1 MRQSSNE
8 NVANNVYAY
17 NGSSILNFESGKDW
31 SISTKAYCLDRQSSI
46 NSLVETDSWY
56 TKDNSFW
63 SQFARD
69 LKHAS
74 SNGFSENKAFD
85 PYSHGSSFKTPRQK
99 DNPQLASLNRKLNG
113 NEEKNINIANRNI
126 KIRAVDTAKFD
137 WKTRSN
143 GFKELKK
150 NKFTHVC
157 FPTCI
162 KLKILEFR
170 QYSKIIV
177 ARLTQLIFE
186 KPTNEM
192 CYQATVKTI
201 PKIE

>member
-1 MRQSSNE
+1 MFVLRKGNSTRDSNIMRQSSNE

-17 NGSSILNFESGKDW
+17 NGSSILNFESKDW
-31 SISTKAYCLDRQSSI
+31 SISTKAYWLDRQSSI
-46 NSLVETDSWY
+46 NSLVETDLCY

-63 SQFARD
+63 SHIARD

-74 SNGFSENKAFD
+74 SNGFSEEKAFD
-85 PYSHGSSFKTPRQK
+85 PYSLGNSFKTPRQK

-113 NEEKNINIANRNI
+113 INEEKNINIANRNI

-157 FPTCI
+157 FPIDI

-170 QYSKIIV
+170 QY
-177 ARLTQLIFE
+177 
-186 KPTNEM
+186 
-192 CYQATVKTI
+192 
-201 PKIE
+201 